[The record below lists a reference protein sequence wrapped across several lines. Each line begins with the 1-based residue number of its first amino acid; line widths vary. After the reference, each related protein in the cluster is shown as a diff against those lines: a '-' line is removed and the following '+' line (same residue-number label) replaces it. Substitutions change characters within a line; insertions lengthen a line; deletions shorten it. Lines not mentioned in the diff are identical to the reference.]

1 MFTAAL
7 FKIAKKEKQPKC
19 PSMNKYMNKMWY
31 IQTVEY
37 YFTIKRDKI
46 PTYATSTKE
55 PQQYHTKWKK
65 PDTDT
70 RVPFYMKCQNKTKI
84 G

>member
-1 MFTAAL
+1 MCLYKKLSRMFTAAL

-31 IQTVEY
+31 IQTMEY

-46 PTYATSTKE
+46 LTYATAQKNHDNITPSERSQTRTLESHST
-55 PQQYHTKWKK
+55 
-65 PDTDT
+65 
-70 RVPFYMKCQNKTKI
+70 
-84 G
+84 

>member
-31 IQTVEY
+31 IQTMEY

-46 PTYATSTKE
+46 LTYATAQKNHDNITPRERSQTQTLEPHST
-55 PQQYHTKWKK
+55 
-65 PDTDT
+65 
-70 RVPFYMKCQNKTKI
+70 
-84 G
+84 

>member
-46 PTYATSTKE
+46 PTYATAQKNHNNITPSERSQTRILESHST
-55 PQQYHTKWKK
+55 
-65 PDTDT
+65 
-70 RVPFYMKCQNKTKI
+70 
-84 G
+84 